1 MNPLK
6 LYAILLLL
14 LTAFSCTKNVDFDQI
29 DAVEITPSYLITLV
43 YFELY
48 APDFLDAVNTE
59 VPIQVDVIKAPLN
72 DVPKKHLDKVEFTI
86 QTTNVFNRNFN
97 TQIVF
102 FDANQNPIY
111 KLDPVAIP
119 ANSTE
124 LVTIIEI
131 PTEDLHYIFE
141 TEFFAFFLELR
152 PSDDGSTIL
161 PGDDS
166 YIEFKSSV
174 ELFLK
179 YKTI

>member
-1 MNPLK
+1 MKLLK
-6 LYAILLLL
+6 LSITILLLISI
-14 LTAFSCTKNVDFDQI
+14 FSCTKNVDFDQI

-48 APDFLDAVNTE
+48 APDFLDSVNIE
-59 VPIQVDVIKAPLN
+59 VPIQVDVIKAPLK
-72 DVPKKHLDKVEFTI
+72 DVPEKHLDKVEFTI
-86 QTTNVFNRNFN
+86 ETTNVFDRRFN
-97 TQIVF
+97 AQIIF

-111 KLDPVAIP
+111 ELDPILIP

-131 PTEDLHYIFE
+131 PAEDLHYIFE
-141 TEFFAFFLELR
+141 TEFFAFFLELL
-152 PSDDGSTIL
+152 PSDDGNTIL

-179 YKTI
+179 YNTI